1 MARNAPGSSTRF
13 SWGVVLA
20 GAVVATVGLALVG
33 APSPVLFG
41 SLLAGLL
48 VATSTLATP
57 RFPAGLATL
66 GQGLLG
72 ISTGASIDPQT
83 LAGFADHAVAVLVS
97 VVVTIAAS
105 VGIGQML
112 RLGGVSPAT
121 ATFSSIAGGAS
132 GVTSVAAELGADD
145 RVVAVVQ
152 YLRVLII
159 LVGMPL
165 VAALVFGA
173 DVGGPPRS
181 LAETLLGAPLTGAG
195 VVFTILCL
203 AVGLPLA
210 RLVPFPAANLLLP
223 LAVSAAFAVT
233 GWLDRPFG
241 ADAARLPGVFEAL
254 AFALIGLQVG
264 LRFTRESL
272 REVAR
277 LLPLAVCSILLLVA
291 VSAGVGVVLAHA
303 LGLSPLDGYLA
314 TTPGGLYAVLLT
326 ATMSGGDVT
335 FVLAVQVVRLV
346 LVLVLAPILARHYR
360 RHATR
365 G

>member
-1 MARNAPGSSTRF
+1 MASTAPRSSPRF
-13 SWGVVLA
+13 SWGVVLV
-20 GAVVATVGLALVG
+20 GAVVGTVVLALLG

-72 ISTGASIDPQT
+72 ISTGASVDPQT
-83 LAGFADHAVAVLVS
+83 LAGFADHAVSVLVS
-97 VVVTIAAS
+97 VVVTIGAS
-105 VGIGQML
+105 IGIGQLL
-112 RLGGVSPAT
+112 RLGGVTPAT

-132 GVTSVAAELGADD
+132 GVTSVAGELGADD

-159 LVGMPL
+159 LVGMPV

-181 LAETLLGAPLTGAG
+181 VAETLLGAPLTWQG
-195 VVFTILCL
+195 VVFTALCL
-203 AVGLPLA
+203 AIGLPLA
-210 RLVPFPAANLLLP
+210 RFVHFPASNLLLP
-223 LAVSAAFAVT
+223 LVVSATFAVT
-233 GWLDRPFG
+233 GWLDGPLG
-241 ADAARLPGVFEAL
+241 PGAARLPGVFEAL

-272 REVAR
+272 REVAK
-277 LLPLAVCSILLLVA
+277 LLPLAVCSILLLIA

-303 LGLSPLDGYLA
+303 IGLSPLDGYLA

-346 LVLVLAPILARHYR
+346 LVLMLSPILAGYYR
-360 RHATR
+360 RHAAR